1 MLADATVAT
10 EGCGS
15 TVRAAEGVCPGVRIG
30 GCIGVG
36 GCSGVGGCIG
46 RADSWQGAAL
56 SAAAA
61 ASASAAA
68 AFAATSA
75 ATSALTS
82 VAGGSSDTPG
92 AAAAAVV
99 TAAGTAATACC
110 MSCARRHA
118 NMCLIRVAR
127 LSPLRSARQAEHSA
141 TRLQS
146 AVAGMR
152 H

>member
-15 TVRAAEGVCPGVRIG
+15 TVRAAEGVCPGVRIS
-30 GCIGVG
+30 GCI
-36 GCSGVGGCIG
+36 GVGGCIG

-56 SAAAA
+56 SAATAA
-61 ASASAAA
+61 SASASAAA

-75 ATSALTS
+75 VTSAVTS